1 MKLLL
6 VEDAKALRQAVATG
20 LRRAGYA
27 VDAACDGPEGQWLAE
42 SNDYDVIILDIM
54 LPGVDGL
61 TLLQRLRQQGRETH
75 VLLLTAK
82 DTVEDRVRGLQAGAD
97 DYLVKPFAFEE
108 LLARVQ
114 ALCRRRY
121 GQKSARIT
129 VENLAIDPAAKTVR
143 RNGKVIELKPREYAL
158 LEYLA
163 LRQGEVV
170 PRRDIEAHLY
180 DDAADPMSNVVD
192 SAICVLRRKLGP
204 PQLIHT
210 RHGHGYVLSPE
221 SL

>member
-1 MKLLL
+1 
-6 VEDAKALRQAVATG
+6 
-20 LRRAGYA
+20 
-27 VDAACDGPEGQWLAE
+27 VDAASDGTEGQWLAE
-42 SNDYDVIILDIM
+42 ANEYDVIILDIM

-61 TLLQRLRQQGRETH
+61 TLLQRLRQKGRATH

-82 DTVEDRVRGLQAGAD
+82 DTVEDRVRGLQMGAD

-121 GQKSARIT
+121 GQKSPRLVVADL
-129 VENLAIDPAAKTVR
+129 EIDPATRTVQR
-143 RNGKVIELKPREYAL
+143 DGKPIELKPREYAL

-180 DDAADPMSNVVD
+180 DEAADPMSNVVD

-204 PQLIHT
+204 PPLIHT
-210 RHGHGYVLSPE
+210 RHGHGYVLSAGGQ
-221 SL
+221 